1 MGGIDVGTL
10 VGATVGVEVGSEALV
25 DSDVEVGSGESGE
38 SGEMGKSLTVFP
50 QADSS
55 SKVISRMNLHKRR
68 ISLFTEY
75 GLVKHLDTLLNG

>member
-10 VGATVGVEVGSEALV
+10 VGATVGVEVGSGVLV

-38 SGEMGKSLTVFP
+38 SGEMGKSPTVFP

-75 GLVKHLDTLLNG
+75 GLVKYLDTF